1 MKLRKIAT
9 FCLFSITVMFFAACA
24 SKTLLDTATLS
35 APAIAESGIE
45 YPVDYRS
52 TFSNYLSL
60 DRIQEPDQIIRLYAN
75 DAAMKGPNETG
86 QLPFGSVLVG
96 EVYKAQLDDSGN
108 VKVSSVGRR
117 LRGDLALIA
126 VMERRQGFG
135 EDLPDNLKNEHWDF
149 AAFKP
154 DGSVAENK
162 SLNSCRECHAP
173 LKSTHHL
180 FSYEHL
186 NLKEIEKGV

>member
-9 FCLFSITVMFFAACA
+9 LFLLSITVMFFAACA
-24 SKTLLDTATLS
+24 TKALDTAQLPT
-35 APAIAESGIE
+35 PAIAESGIE

-60 DRIQEPDQIIRLYAN
+60 DRIQNPDQIIRLYAN
-75 DAAMKGPNETG
+75 DAAMEGPNEEG
-86 QLPFGSVLVG
+86 KLPFGSVLVG
-96 EVYKAQLDDSGN
+96 EVYKAQLDDSGE
-108 VKVSSVGRR
+108 VKVSSIGRR

-154 DGSVAENK
+154 DGSVAEK
-162 SLNSCRECHAP
+162 KELNSCRECHAP

-186 NLKEIEKGV
+186 NLKELEKGA